1 MAAGPPPL
9 PTPGRDAPVIYSAP
23 GRCRLSEATL
33 LIPAFR
39 IERHGLAYRSG
50 TDYRIDL
57 GEVAPG
63 RYQVLAVHNFHVED
77 RNPDLRACIAG
88 VFLAARRADGSW
100 EEPER
105 FPIECRTLAVL
116 GEVEG
121 EAGPGGAAWCWIE
134 P

>member
-1 MAAGPPPL
+1 LTSARSRPAATGCW
-9 PTPGRDAPVIYSAP
+9 
-23 GRCRLSEATL
+23 RCTTSTSRTA
-33 LIPAFR
+33 
-39 IERHGLAYRSG
+39 
-50 TDYRIDL
+50 
-57 GEVAPG
+57 
-63 RYQVLAVHNFHVED
+63 
-77 RNPDLRACIAG
+77 NPDLRACIAG

-121 EAGPGGAAWCWIE
+121 EAGAGGAAWCWIE